1 MPWHR
6 LPPSSLICFQTI
18 KSQLSFYLLDNPKIP
33 APIIA
38 SFLTSCSTPDR
49 GYTFAL
55 CFLTLL
61 IQNRCAWEFRV
72 LRKFEKTGYRCSPAS
87 TSSSHPLPSSQHTM
101 ILLFSTIECSSL
113 STLLNHHVNEKIE
126 NKVSH
131 DENEDTDHQEGHWN
145 RIGEHV
151 LSMRRAYIVLP
162 LVGTGRVSQGGEVT
176 ASGTMG
182 DCESQAG
189 AG

>member
-6 LPPSSLICFQTI
+6 LPPE
-18 KSQLSFYLLDNPKIP
+18 LSNLLPDHQIPTLFLPLDNPKIP

-38 SFLTSCSTPDR
+38 SFLTSCSTPDH

-61 IQNRCAWEFRV
+61 IQNCCVWEFRV

-151 LSMRRAYIVLP
+151 LSMRRAYTVLP